1 MLKRFKRLRAL
12 IQKET
17 IQLLRDRRT
26 LAIMLISPVV
36 ALLLLAYAVDLTVDH
51 IPMAVADMSKD
62 ARSRALVDALV
73 ASDYYDVA
81 MYVDSEA
88 AVIRAIDEGRVRAG
102 LVIPA
107 GFATRVKRGDAQ
119 ALILLDGSDSFTVQ
133 SGYAAAAAV
142 SQAQAMALTV
152 EKVERMG
159 ASIGSLPITSS
170 TRILYN
176 PDIDDMIFMMPMLAA
191 ILMQLAAFNM
201 TAVSVARERELGT
214 IEQILVTAARPIE
227 LMISKIVPNI
237 GLTVI
242 VTLIIIATGIY
253 WFQVPFKGNVWL
265 FAWLSILFI
274 ISGLGL
280 GLLVSTV
287 AKTQNQAQQVTG
299 VILLL
304 SILLTGFV
312 YPREP
317 MPPVARFIGN
327 LIPLTY
333 FGRIIRGIFT
343 KGVGLTFLWEDVLAL
358 VFYVVA
364 VVALAWATFKRRLD

>member
-1 MLKRFKRLRAL
+1 MPKQLRRLRAL
-12 IQKET
+12 IQKES

-26 LAIMLISPVV
+26 LAIMLIAPVL

-51 IPMAVADMSKD
+51 IPTAVVDMSKD
-62 ARSRALVDALV
+62 ARSRALVEALV
-73 ASDYYDVA
+73 ASGYFDVT
-81 MYVDSEA
+81 MYMDSEE
-88 AVIRAIDEGRVRAG
+88 AVIRAIDEGRVQAG

-119 ALILLDGSDSFTVQ
+119 ALILLDGSDSFTMQ

-142 SQAQAMALTV
+142 SQAQAMELTV

-191 ILMQLAAFNM
+191 ILMQLVSFNM

-237 GLTVI
+237 GLTAV
-242 VTLIIIATGIY
+242 VTLVIIVTGIY
-253 WFQVPFKGNVWL
+253 WFGVPFKGNIWL

-287 AKTQNQAQQVTG
+287 TKTQNQAQQVTT
-299 VILLL
+299 VIVLVCM
-304 SILLTGFV
+304 LLTGFV

-364 VVALAWATFKRRLD
+364 VVTLAWATFKRRLD